1 MKVSTKGRYAL
12 RVMADIA
19 INEKNG
25 NVSIT
30 DISNRNKISNKY
42 LEQIIS
48 LLVKSNLVISKRG
61 KQGGYILA
69 RPASKITV
77 GEIIKQTEGNLE
89 TVSCLSGN
97 TKCDMACNCLT
108 IDVWFK
114 LEKIIQNFLNST
126 TLEDVINKKVL

>member
-1 MKVSTKGRYAL
+1 MKISTNGRYAL

-19 INEKNG
+19 INEKDG

-48 LLVKSNLVISKRG
+48 LLVKSNLLTSKRG
-61 KQGGYILA
+61 KQGGYTLSK
-69 RPASKITV
+69 PAKEITV

-89 TVSCLSGN
+89 TVSCLSGT
-97 TKCDMACNCLT
+97 TKCEMACNCLT
-108 IDVWFK
+108 VDVWFK

-126 TLEDVINKKVL
+126 TLHDVITKNVL